1 MREVVLRVPAH
12 ALDDVLDRILP
23 LVPDG
28 VRESPAPPLQ
38 VELRM
43 RGPQLPSL
51 ATIASPVRSRNLT
64 GWPLDIDRDAGSL
77 SGPTISLGDVDVYA
91 PGRADLGFRLGS
103 GDDLLLARITIA
115 TLRFPE
121 RGTVR
126 VSTQAIVR
134 QAGSA

>member
-1 MREVVLRVPAH
+1 M
-12 ALDDVLDRILP
+12 
-23 LVPDG
+23 
-28 VRESPAPPLQ
+28 
-38 VELRM
+38 
-43 RGPQLPSL
+43 
-51 ATIASPVRSRNLT
+51 
-64 GWPLDIDRDAGSL
+64 
-77 SGPTISLGDVDVYA
+77 GDVDVYA